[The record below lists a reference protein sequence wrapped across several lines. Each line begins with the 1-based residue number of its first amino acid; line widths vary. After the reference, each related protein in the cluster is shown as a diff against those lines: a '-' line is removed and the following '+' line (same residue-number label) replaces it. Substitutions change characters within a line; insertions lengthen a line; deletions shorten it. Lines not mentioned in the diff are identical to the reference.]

1 MLETATIGGACKP
14 PGPICLW
21 MHVSLETYE
30 QGPSAPAHSFEILT
44 ETDIRLSQLDFVFH
58 FLFLWEVTGKKVK
71 FALFLILKWELW
83 ESFIIE
89 FYKQPLLRVV
99 KHPESEHPLLRFVKQ
114 SRGTQPLL
122 RVVYSQGGS
131 TTLNKGCVPL
141 DFFTTLSKGCLLSRR
156 VDNP

>member
-21 MHVSLETYE
+21 THVSLETYE

-44 ETDIRLSQLDFVFH
+44 ETDIRLSQLNFVFH
-58 FLFLWEVTGKKVK
+58 FLFLWEVTEKNVK
-71 FALFLILKWELW
+71 FTLFLILKWELW

-99 KHPESEHPLLRFVKQ
+99 KHPESEHPLLRFVKVHNPYL
-114 SRGTQPLL
+114 GLFTLKEGPQPLI
-122 RVVYSQGGS
+122 RVVY
-131 TTLNKGCVPL
+131 L
-141 DFFTTLSKGCLLSRR
+141 
-156 VDNP
+156 